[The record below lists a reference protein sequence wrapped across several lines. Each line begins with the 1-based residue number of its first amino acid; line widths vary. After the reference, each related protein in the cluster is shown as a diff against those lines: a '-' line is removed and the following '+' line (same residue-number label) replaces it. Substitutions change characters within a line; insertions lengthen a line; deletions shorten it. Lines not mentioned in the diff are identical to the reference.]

1 MRTILFILT
10 LTLSGGL
17 FAQRGG
23 PPETPKGE
31 IYGSIIDSLTTEP
44 LSYVA
49 VVAFNQETGTL
60 EKGVVTDDNGKF
72 SLAELPYGTYKLKIS
87 FVGYNTIFL
96 EDQTLSEENVAIE
109 LKDFELGPTILN
121 TVEVV
126 GGTPEITYEI
136 DKKVINVEDQYNAEG
151 LTAVEV
157 LENIPSITVSPD
169 GTVSLRGSSSFM
181 LLIDGIP
188 TAMEPNDALAVI
200 PANSIKDIEIITN
213 PSAKFDAEGTSGV
226 INIIT
231 KKSKLEGVSC
241 LVNLSAGTFGNYSG
255 NTSVNIKKEK
265 FSINISANGSQRSRP
280 RQTYIE
286 RETVYDSLTNLLVSD
301 GESNWKMQSWGG
313 GIDFQYN
320 PNSAHVFIAKTN
332 ANFRYMIPYSDYE
345 YMSYDDGVLVDQ
357 FTNDQHNNISILGS
371 TSSLFYQY
379 NIRRNKEHNIS
390 FKAIANLRS
399 VTQYDTTIS
408 RDEAGLIRDANLYTE
423 TGPSNSFRFNIDYVL
438 PLKNDRKFMTG
449 LQSQLGQSGDVG
461 RNYVYNT
468 VTGEFDLNELFSSDV
483 DYVRDV
489 HAGYLMYNGKRK
501 KLGYQFGLRA
511 EYTYRT
517 ISSTN
522 FVDFTTINRL
532 DWFPSAH
539 FSYSMEN
546 KSQFLLSYSRRIERP
561 RSYFFEPF
569 VTWESPFNVRSGNPN
584 LIPEYIN
591 ALEFSYV
598 NPIKQKGYFS
608 VDVYYRQNQNVIQR
622 ISTVYDDGILISQP
636 YNIGQ
641 SISAGI
647 EPAFIYEIT
656 KWWKLNTSFNG
667 YLFRLTGEINDVS
680 YDTESFNYGARV
692 TNDFKFKGDW
702 TLQLVSSY
710 RSGSV
715 TPQGS
720 DVGVYRQDVSLRKSF
735 AKNRFSLGLQGRNIF
750 NTAVNQSVAFTE
762 NVTITTIR
770 EPLWP
775 QVTLNLSI
783 RLNNYQKVYERNEEM
798 DDF

>member
-1 MRTILFILT
+1 MKNLALILLLVISSNL
-10 LTLSGGL
+10 L
-17 FAQRGG
+17 AQRGG
-23 PPETPKGE
+23 PPVSPKGE
-31 IYGSIIDSLTTEP
+31 IYGTIIDSLTLEP

-49 VVAFNQETGTL
+49 VVAFDQETGKLT
-60 EKGVVTDDNGKF
+60 KGVVTDDNGKF
-72 SLAELPYGTYKLKIS
+72 ALSELPFSTYKLKIS

-96 EDQTLSEENVAIE
+96 EDQTISEEKVALE
-109 LKDFELGPTILN
+109 LKDFQLGPTILN

-126 GGTPEITYEI
+126 GGTPDITYEI

-226 INIIT
+226 INIIL

-241 LVNLSAGTFGNYSG
+241 LINLAGGTFGNYSG

-265 FSINISANGSQRSRP
+265 LTINISANGSQRSRP
-280 RQTYIE
+280 RQTYVE
-286 RETVYDSLTNLLVSD
+286 RETIFDSVTNVLISE
-301 GESNWKMQSWGG
+301 GESNWLMQSWGG
-313 GIDFQYN
+313 GIDLQYN

-332 ANFRYMIPYSDYE
+332 ANFRYMIPYSIYDYE
-345 YMSYDDGVLVDQ
+345 SYDDGVLVDQ
-357 FTNDQHNNISILGS
+357 FSNDQLNNISILGS

-379 NIRRNKEHNIS
+379 NIKRNKHHNIS

-399 VTQYDTTIS
+399 VTQFDTTIS
-408 RDEAGLIRDANLYTE
+408 RDEAGQIREGNLYTE
-423 TGPSNSFRFNIDYVL
+423 TGPSNSFRFNVDYLL
-438 PLKNDRKFMTG
+438 PLKNDQKFMTG

-468 VTGEFDLNELFSSDV
+468 VTGDYDLNELFSSDV
-483 DYVRDV
+483 DYIRDI

-501 KLGYQFGLRA
+501 KLGYQLGLRA

-539 FSYSMEN
+539 FSYSMDN

-561 RSYFFEPF
+561 RSWFFEPF
-569 VTWESPFNVRSGNPN
+569 ITWESPFNVRSGNPN

-598 NPIKQKGYFS
+598 NPIKKKGYFS
-608 VDVYYRQNQNVIQR
+608 VDLYYRQNQNVIQR
-622 ISTVYDDGILISQP
+622 ISTVYDDAILISRP

-647 EPAFIYEIT
+647 EPAFIYDINN
-656 KWWKLNTSFNG
+656 WWDINTSFNG
-667 YLFRLTGEINDVS
+667 YLFRLTGEIDDVS
-680 YDTESFNYGARV
+680 YDTESFNYGARF
-692 TNDFKFKGDW
+692 TNNFKFKGDW

-710 RSGSV
+710 RSGTV
-715 TPQGS
+715 TPQGR
-720 DVGVYRQDVSLRKSF
+720 DIGVFRQDISLRKSF
-735 AKNRFSLGLQGRNIF
+735 AKKKFSLSLQGRNIL
-750 NTAVNQSVAFTE
+750 NTAVNESVAFTE

-775 QVTLNLSI
+775 MVTLNLSI